1 MATKLS
7 KQAVVVVEQNN
18 RELYLTKLNARD
30 LVQISYASV
39 RNRDQEEGAVQRL
52 LNPRRIDSL
61 KDFTLKGG
69 DYPNCI
75 ILNWV
80 DEKLKLRLQ
89 KGTIEIPIGTRVA
102 QIIDGQHRVEG
113 IRAAIKAKQSIG
125 KMQVPV
131 AFYQNLNTQECAD
144 IFLSINTEQKPV
156 QRSLVFD
163 LYNVASAHVV
173 DPAAVRARDISA
185 TLNETQGSPFEGLI
199 RSPNVERPRVGPK
212 GQKPGTGV
220 DLSTVVTSLKP
231 LVEEKGIFE
240 QVGVTEL
247 EMQTSA
253 LLNFFSVLKE
263 WYGTFWPD
271 KDNVFLSSAG
281 FAGGVDFFKNKLVHY
296 CNSKGSFEI
305 STIRAAMDL
314 DPQALI
320 LRSDLKGLQGRHAL
334 RTVSETL
341 VERFTPQVTKAT
353 KKLKF

>member
-1 MATKLS
+1 MATRLS
-7 KQAVVVVEQNN
+7 KQAVVVVEQND
-18 RELYLTKLNARD
+18 RKFFLTRLSARD

-39 RNRDQEEGAVQRL
+39 RNRDKEEGAVQRL

-80 DEKLKLRLQ
+80 DDNLKLKVQ
-89 KGTIEIPIGTRVA
+89 KGTITVPIGDRVA
-102 QIIDGQHRVEG
+102 QIIDGQHRVAG
-113 IRAAIKAKQSIG
+113 IRAAIKVKAAIG
-125 KMQVPV
+125 KMELPV

-173 DPAAVRARDISA
+173 DPAAVRARDIAA
-185 TLNETQGSPFEGLI
+185 TLDDTKGSPFEGLI
-199 RSPNVERPRVGPK
+199 RSPNVDVPRNRGK
-212 GQKPGTGV
+212 GNKNGTGV

-231 LVEEKGIFE
+231 LVEEKGIFD

-253 LLNFFSVLKE
+253 LMNFFTVLKT
-263 WYGTFWPD
+263 WYGTFWLD
-271 KDNVFLSSAG
+271 KDNVFLSAAG
-281 FAGGVDFFKNKLVHY
+281 FAGAMDFFKNKLVHY
-296 CNSKGSFEI
+296 CNSKGSFE
-305 STIRAAMDL
+305 TITIKAALDL
-314 DPQALI
+314 DPEALI

-334 RTVSETL
+334 RAVSEIL
-341 VERFTPQVTKAT
+341 VERFTPQVKKAST
-353 KKLKF
+353 KLKF